1 MTPSK
6 KDLEE
11 MIRIFEIQNTELH
24 RQNKE
29 LEDTINQL
37 MDANQ
42 KLADM
47 ITETNQRTSELFELI
62 NQHGFDNAEILDGK
76 YLLLAYSTKQY
87 RSN

>member
-11 MIRIFEIQNTELH
+11 IIRIAEQQNTELL

-29 LEDTINQL
+29 LEDTISQL

-47 ITETNQRTSELFELI
+47 LNETNQRTTELFELI
-62 NQHGFDNAEILDGK
+62 NQHGFDNADILDGK